1 MSDQDRHLESMNRF
15 IALAN
20 EMKGDGVP
28 THVVSWAMMTA
39 SAVYAT
45 YSVAGNTGG
54 LNPSGIDKL
63 ADSYKQ
69 CLMQVQDARKD
80 ELRAKGAD
88 IENEQS

>member
-20 EMKGDGVP
+20 EMKEDGVP

-80 ELRAKGAD
+80 ELRAQGAE